1 MEVADQRNCGWAWRG
16 AIAGRFL
23 AGSLEDVLKEDCDK
37 PEDKEGKKI
46 LNDSHGGYWAWRK
59 LANIQWVKLC
69 FELNPPAFIT
79 SSLSIFH
86 FKG

>member
-1 MEVADQRNCGWAWRG
+1 MEVADQRKCGWAWRG

-46 LNDSHGGYWAWRK
+46 LNDSHGGYWA
-59 LANIQWVKLC
+59 
-69 FELNPPAFIT
+69 
-79 SSLSIFH
+79 
-86 FKG
+86 